1 MGFPAGTPVRPGPAV
16 WQRPRTCRPE
26 PDAHG
31 VGARTGADQP
41 PRARVHPIA
50 RVPTEQG
57 TTTMASSLTKDSVGA
72 SDKTFFGHP
81 RGLATLFMTELWER
95 FSWYG
100 MRAILVLYLIAG
112 VLEGP
117 LAGREALAAAIY
129 GVYNAVVYMAAMP
142 GGWVADRLW
151 GARKA
156 VLVGG
161 IVIASGHYTLAIPSD
176 VAFFIGLSLI
186 AVGTGLLKPNIS
198 AMVGGLYEGQ
208 PSARRDAGFTI
219 FYMSINI
226 GGLFAP
232 LVVGYLGEN
241 VNWHLGFA
249 VAGVGMTLAVVQYVL
264 GSRHL
269 GDVGRYPGTP
279 ATPQEK
285 RSVLRKAALWAGLA
299 LAALLIDVALGTYDI
314 EHVVNFLAV
323 LGVVVPILYFV
334 SMFRNPELTGED
346 RPRVKAFVWF
356 FVTAVLFWMIY
367 DQSGSLLTIFADND
381 TDRMIGGWEFPASW
395 FQSVNPFM
403 IIVLAPLFA
412 SLWVWLAKRN
422 REPSAPM
429 KFSLAMLLI
438 GGSFGLMGLA
448 GAAAANS
455 ETGKVTVFWLLG
467 VYLLQTVGELC
478 LSPVGLSLSTKLAPR
493 QFVGQIMGLWF
504 LATATGNALNG
515 WATQLNKP
523 MGDAA
528 YYTMWGVVA
537 VAAGFAFMTAGKRI
551 RALMSGVQ

>member
-1 MGFPAGTPVRPGPAV
+1 
-16 WQRPRTCRPE
+16 
-26 PDAHG
+26 
-31 VGARTGADQP
+31 
-41 PRARVHPIA
+41 
-50 RVPTEQG
+50 
-57 TTTMASSLTKDSVGA
+57 MASSLTKDSVG
-72 SDKTFFGHP
+72 STDKTFFGHP
-81 RGLATLFMTELWER
+81 RGLATLFMTEMWER

-161 IVIASGHYTLAIPSD
+161 IVIALGHYTLAIPSD
-176 VAFFIGLSLI
+176 VAFFTGLGLI

-208 PSARRDAGFTI
+208 SSARRDAGFTI

-226 GGLFAP
+226 GAMFAP

-241 VNWHLGFA
+241 VDWHLGFA
-249 VAGVGMTLAVVQYVL
+249 VAGVGMTLAVIQYVL
-264 GSRHL
+264 GGRYL
-269 GDVGRYPGTP
+269 GDVGRHPGTP
-279 ATPQEK
+279 ATPEEK
-285 RSVLRKAALWAGLA
+285 RAVLRKVALWTGLA
-299 LAALLIDVALGTYDI
+299 AAALLVDLALGTYDI
-314 EHVVNFLAV
+314 EHIVNFLAV
-323 LGVVVPILYFV
+323 LGVVVPVLYFA
-334 SMFRNPELTGED
+334 SMYRNPELTEQD

-367 DQSGSLLTIFADND
+367 DQSGSLLTIFANND
-381 TDRMIGGWEFPASW
+381 TDRTIGGWEFPASW
-395 FQSVNPFM
+395 FQSVNPVM

-412 SLWVWLAKRN
+412 TLWVWLAKRD
-422 REPSAPM
+422 REPGAPM
-429 KFSLAMLLI
+429 KFALAMLLI

-455 ETGKVTVFWLLG
+455 ETGRVTVFWLLS
-467 VYLLQTVGELC
+467 VYLLQTLGELC
-478 LSPVGLSLSTKLAPR
+478 LSPVGLSLSTKLAPKR
-493 QFVGQIMGLWF
+493 FVGQIMGLWF

-515 WATQLNKP
+515 WATQLNEP
-523 MGDAA
+523 MGDVA

-537 VAAGFAFMTAGKRI
+537 VAAGLAFMTAGKRI
-551 RALMSGVQ
+551 RALMGGVK